1 MTIPTGDESFRGR
14 TPTLPPVY
22 NTWLTFDR
30 SWFAKQ
36 TELTTTTTTTTTTST
51 TTTSTPALVSQRKI
65 WYYQDDL
72 GKIQGPF
79 SSRMM
84 SIWEK
89 QGYFR

>member
-36 TELTTTTTTTTTTST
+36 TELTTTTTTTTT
-51 TTTSTPALVSQRKI
+51 STPALVSQRKI

>member
-36 TELTTTTTTTTTTST
+36 TELTTTTTTTPT
-51 TTTSTPALVSQRKI
+51 LVSQRKI
-65 WYYQDDL
+65 WYYQDDF

>member
-36 TELTTTTTTTTTTST
+36 TELTTTTTTTTT
-51 TTTSTPALVSQRKI
+51 STPALVSQRKI
-65 WYYQDDL
+65 WYYQDDF